1 MHTNGTRRAPL
12 QVAFAKGAAQ
22 IRNRNR
28 THDATTHRD
37 DFLAAR
43 DAPSARVD
51 MGRDVRARFTTNLA
65 LVASLFVTTAIASGQ
80 EIGLDFRDAASDS
93 RAQCANAIASN
104 DPPCAHGTMPATA
117 SSNHPEN
124 CASCAVDGN
133 GARGCP
139 AGWTGTSCDVCQ
151 NRVVCEKRTIDGA
164 LRSASACTSK
174 CWTPTEE
181 ELRPIGDVENVLE
194 GKVFSCAC
202 GGDTQTDAYCKF
214 QANTTITMRVVAAGT
229 LANGKPKYE
238 VKMREYG
245 GMPRQDQAPDVPDK
259 YKYAAP
265 AVWDGNFTQCSLT
278 TTSCPDPLPSTE
290 TCAVYDCQASI
301 VSCPPSDVEPC
312 PGRNPFGCGYI
323 PKTSQKYWQ
332 HPCNPLVTP
341 GTRGM
346 KFWCG
351 VNMTRP
357 DGSNVCY
364 WSQNGVIPTL
374 ALTCHT
380 GSCVYEMV
388 GSSDGACPVHFDPPQ
403 YWTGDTITRAA
414 MFVIVLLLV
423 TAAWAYIRVEADTR
437 YFEDERGVNDDDD
450 DDVVG
455 GAVEA
460 VRRFES
466 TMQPKDGPSSVLTW
480 MDINVEVKSS
490 RTRILTSVSGIAGRV
505 EDAHGG
511 MCALMGPSGA
521 GKTTLLD
528 RLAGRLSP
536 KVYDSSGDVFING
549 KLANVAELQ
558 SVSGYVTA
566 DDVLPGTA
574 TVYEHLLFHAKLR
587 LPSQTRASTL
597 QKRVRATMQILG
609 IEKLADSFI
618 GDQFQRGLSGGE
630 KRRVSIATELLM
642 SPGIMFLDEPT
653 TGLDS
658 TNAAKVVDILSG
670 LGAMGTTV
678 LLSIHQPRPDIF
690 RLLDRVLVLSG
701 DGNVVYSG
709 PSALASAH
717 FGSLSFVSLPA
728 ADLHIADYMLDVVLK
743 SPRSDVRKMVQVFAE
758 SDIEATNKRTHSEL
772 CAMRCSVSPR
782 LLSIDGHA
790 VEETEKKH
798 VAPFTMQVKLLCG
811 RLLRQMYRHPF
822 LIYVHFLSSFAV
834 ALGVGGIFW
843 HSGTNQGGIQN
854 RLGSLFFIL
863 LFLTLMSLSSLPVW
877 KEDRLL
883 FKSERASRVYGS
895 DAYFVSMLLFDL
907 LPMRILPPFFFGFFA
922 YGMIGLNEGGEF
934 NLLTF
939 VFVLILTNIVATC
952 MCMAVGAANRNVS
965 AANMVASICFL
976 FSILFGGFLLNKD
989 HIPWYA
995 RWIAYLS
1002 FISHG
1007 YEALVVNEFVGNPL
1021 TFTLTQSWSNQTNG
1035 STLPRQIPVPGEK
1048 VLFTFGFHPYLAP
1061 WDIVFLVI
1069 EGALFAFGCY
1079 VFLTRSTKDLDDFD
1093 EAIQV
1098 APNIE
1103 EVVNVDDSYTDADD
1117 RFSNRA
1123 SDSMVTENTEHN
1135 GLFSSALAGDDLDE
1149 SLLVEY
1155 DEPSDAYVLS
1165 WLDVTCTLKNGRKV
1179 LKNVTGVAGPVQ
1191 SLGTSADDEFSVNEH
1206 ADLFAILGPSG
1217 AGKTTLL
1224 DILAGRAPRVHTIR
1238 GDIRVNGQP
1247 IASAQIRR
1255 LSGYVTQDD
1264 VLPGNLTVYEHLLFH
1279 AKLRLSSE
1287 KSSSDIR
1294 KRVRATMQILG
1305 IEKLAD
1311 SFIGDQFQRGLSG
1324 GEKRRVSIATEL
1336 LMSPGIMFL
1345 DEPTTGL
1352 DSTNAAKVVDILSGL
1367 GAMGTTVLL
1376 SIHQPR
1382 PDIFRLLDR
1391 VLVLSGDGN
1400 VVYSG
1405 PSALASAHFGS
1416 LSFVSLPAADLHIA
1430 DYMLDVV
1437 LKSPRSDV
1445 REMVKAF
1452 AASEIA
1458 ENAYLIADT
1467 LAAQYEDSDATPLI
1481 VPKYVSPYF
1490 KQVRLLWRRLALV
1503 TLRHP
1508 FLLGLHF
1515 VSTAA
1520 ASFALGLIFWDSGRD
1535 TGGIQNRMGCLFFII
1550 LYLALMSLSSLPI
1563 WKEDQVLFRRE
1574 RASGVYG
1581 TDAYFTAVVLFD
1593 VVILRV
1599 LPPLFFAGI
1608 TYWMVGLHATLAH
1621 AGFCALILIMTNV
1634 SASVLCMCV
1643 GIASP
1648 SNASANVIGL
1658 LVLLTS
1664 ILCGG
1669 FLLNKQDPHSGG
1681 SVAVTWIENLS
1692 FVNYAFEAL
1701 MINEFLDAGTFYFT
1715 PKLIDSKTSG
1725 TDSGNPINVPVDG
1738 KQVLEFFSF
1747 GSTRDAM
1754 VYDITTLFSMMCFYL
1769 TVAYVLLKVSQRDAM
1784 Y

>member
-12 QVAFAKGAAQ
+12 QVAFAKGEAQ

-743 SPRSDVRKMVQVFAE
+743 SPRSDVR
-758 SDIEATNKRTHSEL
+758 
-772 CAMRCSVSPR
+772 
-782 LLSIDGHA
+782 
-790 VEETEKKH
+790 
-798 VAPFTMQVKLLCG
+798 
-811 RLLRQMYRHPF
+811 
-822 LIYVHFLSSFAV
+822 
-834 ALGVGGIFW
+834 
-843 HSGTNQGGIQN
+843 
-854 RLGSLFFIL
+854 
-863 LFLTLMSLSSLPVW
+863 
-877 KEDRLL
+877 
-883 FKSERASRVYGS
+883 
-895 DAYFVSMLLFDL
+895 
-907 LPMRILPPFFFGFFA
+907 
-922 YGMIGLNEGGEF
+922 
-934 NLLTF
+934 
-939 VFVLILTNIVATC
+939 
-952 MCMAVGAANRNVS
+952 
-965 AANMVASICFL
+965 
-976 FSILFGGFLLNKD
+976 
-989 HIPWYA
+989 
-995 RWIAYLS
+995 
-1002 FISHG
+1002 
-1007 YEALVVNEFVGNPL
+1007 
-1021 TFTLTQSWSNQTNG
+1021 
-1035 STLPRQIPVPGEK
+1035 
-1048 VLFTFGFHPYLAP
+1048 
-1061 WDIVFLVI
+1061 
-1069 EGALFAFGCY
+1069 
-1079 VFLTRSTKDLDDFD
+1079 
-1093 EAIQV
+1093 
-1098 APNIE
+1098 
-1103 EVVNVDDSYTDADD
+1103 
-1117 RFSNRA
+1117 
-1123 SDSMVTENTEHN
+1123 
-1135 GLFSSALAGDDLDE
+1135 
-1149 SLLVEY
+1149 
-1155 DEPSDAYVLS
+1155 
-1165 WLDVTCTLKNGRKV
+1165 
-1179 LKNVTGVAGPVQ
+1179 
-1191 SLGTSADDEFSVNEH
+1191 
-1206 ADLFAILGPSG
+1206 
-1217 AGKTTLL
+1217 
-1224 DILAGRAPRVHTIR
+1224 
-1238 GDIRVNGQP
+1238 
-1247 IASAQIRR
+1247 
-1255 LSGYVTQDD
+1255 
-1264 VLPGNLTVYEHLLFH
+1264 
-1279 AKLRLSSE
+1279 
-1287 KSSSDIR
+1287 
-1294 KRVRATMQILG
+1294 
-1305 IEKLAD
+1305 
-1311 SFIGDQFQRGLSG
+1311 
-1324 GEKRRVSIATEL
+1324 
-1336 LMSPGIMFL
+1336 
-1345 DEPTTGL
+1345 
-1352 DSTNAAKVVDILSGL
+1352 
-1367 GAMGTTVLL
+1367 
-1376 SIHQPR
+1376 
-1382 PDIFRLLDR
+1382 
-1391 VLVLSGDGN
+1391 
-1400 VVYSG
+1400 
-1405 PSALASAHFGS
+1405 
-1416 LSFVSLPAADLHIA
+1416 
-1430 DYMLDVV
+1430 
-1437 LKSPRSDV
+1437 
-1445 REMVKAF
+1445 EMVKAF